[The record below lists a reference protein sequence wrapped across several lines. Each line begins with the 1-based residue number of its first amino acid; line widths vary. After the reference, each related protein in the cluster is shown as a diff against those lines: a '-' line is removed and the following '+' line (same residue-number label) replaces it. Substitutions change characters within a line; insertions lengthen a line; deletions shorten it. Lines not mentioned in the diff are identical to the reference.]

1 MKTSFLTSAA
11 LAALAL
17 AGCASTSEES
27 SGADVT
33 PQMAADSA
41 ELQTYRIRSWSA
53 PNDRTLI
60 VEALDG
66 TRYKAELL
74 APCFGLDFATR
85 IGFVNRGLNQLDR
98 FAGVVLPDGTRCSFR
113 SFNEIVTPATSA
125 RDAEAE
131 EAKKKDAKSPKANF
145 AD

>member
-1 MKTSFLTSAA
+1 MKTSMLTIAA

-17 AGCASTSEES
+17 AGCASTREES
-27 SGADVT
+27 SAADVT

-53 PNDRTLI
+53 PDDRTLI

-74 APCFGLDFATR
+74 APCFGLNFANR
-85 IGFVNRGLNQLDR
+85 IGFVNRGINQLDR

-125 RDAEAE
+125 RDAERE
-131 EAKKKDAKSPKANF
+131 EAKKGD
-145 AD
+145 

>member
-1 MKTSFLTSAA
+1 MNTSILITAA

-17 AGCASTSEES
+17 AGCASTAEES
-27 SGADVT
+27 SSDSDVT

-53 PNDRTLI
+53 PDDRTLI

-74 APCFGLDFATR
+74 GPCFGLNFAQR
-85 IGFVNRGLNQLDR
+85 IGFVNRGINQLDR

-125 RDAEAE
+125 RDAERE
-131 EAKKKDAKSPKANF
+131 EAKKN
-145 AD
+145 

>member
-1 MKTSFLTSAA
+1 MKTATLMTAAIAA
-11 LAALAL
+11 LTLAA
-17 AGCASTSEES
+17 CASSPETADGS
-27 SGADVT
+27 DVT

-53 PNDRTLI
+53 PDDRTLI

-74 APCFGLDFATR
+74 GPCFGLNFATR
-85 IGFVNRGLNQLDR
+85 LGFVNRGLNQLDR

-125 RDAEAE
+125 RDALAE
-131 EAKKKDAKSPKANF
+131 EAKKKKP
-145 AD
+145 

>member
-1 MKTSFLTSAA
+1 MKTSTPMIA
-11 LAALAL
+11 LAMLAL
-17 AGCASTSEES
+17 AGCASTSPEES
-27 SGADVT
+27 DGSDLT

-53 PNDRTLI
+53 PDDRTLI

-66 TRYKAELL
+66 TRYRAEML

-85 IGFVNRGLNQLDR
+85 IGFVNRGLNQVDR

-131 EAKKKDAKSPKANF
+131 DAKKKD
-145 AD
+145 

>member
-1 MKTSFLTSAA
+1 MKTSMLTTAA
-11 LAALAL
+11 LAAMAL
-17 AGCASTSEES
+17 AGCAGTPEES
-27 SGADVT
+27 GGADVT

-74 APCFGLDFATR
+74 APCFGLDFANR
-85 IGFVNRGLNQLDR
+85 IGFVNRGINQLDR

-125 RDAEAE
+125 RDAERE
-131 EAKKKDAKSPKANF
+131 EAKKGD
-145 AD
+145 

>member
-1 MKTSFLTSAA
+1 MNTSILITAA

-17 AGCASTSEES
+17 AGCASTADES
-27 SGADVT
+27 SSDSDVT

-53 PNDRTLI
+53 PDDRTLI

-74 APCFGLDFATR
+74 GPCFGLNFAQR
-85 IGFVNRGLNQLDR
+85 IGFVNRGINQLDR

-125 RDAEAE
+125 RDAERE
-131 EAKKKDAKSPKANF
+131 EAKKN
-145 AD
+145 